1 MIVTAGGRRR
11 LWTYAALCSA
21 CCSLLLAVRA
31 VRADASDDDKVTA
44 ESPQNERIEAARTHF
59 QKGVQLYDEG
69 DYPAAIAEFQRAYT
83 LQPTYRLLYNFGQ
96 VSYELQD
103 YAGAERHF
111 RAYLLDGG
119 SDIPAS
125 RRSEV
130 EHELEVL
137 GSHIGV
143 LHLQTDRAGARL
155 SVDERLVGTTPLEKP
170 VHVNPGR
177 RRVGAELAG
186 YARITETVDVK
197 AGDERIVRLEFG
209 PHLALS
215 PAEGASAPPAATAGT
230 NWALWTGVAT
240 GAFALGAIGLG
251 YWAHHDAQAYN
262 ELITQPTTRQDLD
275 DLAARTN
282 REALFSDILLCA
294 AVAAGTVTVILLLT
308 AEHRDSAPAH
318 SPEARPES
326 RRALAGL

>member
-1 MIVTAGGRRR
+1 MNVTASGRRR
-11 LWTYAALCSA
+11 LWPYAALCSA
-21 CCSLLLAVRA
+21 CCSLLVAVCAVRA
-31 VRADASDDDKVTA
+31 EGSDDDQVTA
-44 ESPQNERIEAARTHF
+44 ESPQHERIEAARTHF
-59 QKGVQLYDEG
+59 QKGVQFYDEG

-119 SDIPAS
+119 SDIPAG

-130 EHELEVL
+130 EHELEEL
-137 GSHIGV
+137 GSHIGL

-155 SVDERLVGTTPLEKP
+155 FVDERSVGTTPLEKP

-186 YARITETVDVK
+186 YARIAETIDVK
-197 AGDERIVRLEFG
+197 AGDERTVRLEFG
-209 PHLALS
+209 PQLALT
-215 PAEGASAPPAATAGT
+215 PAQGAGEQPAAASST

-240 GAFALGAIGLG
+240 GAFALGAAGLG
-251 YWAHHDAQAYN
+251 YWAQHDAQAYN

-282 REALFSDILLCA
+282 REALFADILLCA
-294 AVAAGTVTVILLLT
+294 AIAAGTVTVILLVT
-308 AEHRDSAPAH
+308 ANHRDSAPAH
-318 SPEARPES
+318 PPQARPEP
-326 RRALAGL
+326 RRALAAR